1 MDEKKAYE
9 KKARAELDLLQARLD
24 ELKAKARKAEAKA
37 ETETN
42 YHQQIAELKAKR
54 DAALDY
60 LAQLGRAG
68 QDAWGELKEGFNR
81 AISEFKSG
89 LDQAASRLK

>member
-1 MDEKKAYE
+1 MDEKQAYE

-24 ELKAKARKAEAKA
+24 ELKAKAHKAEAEA
-37 ETETN
+37 EIN
-42 YHQQIAELKAKR
+42 YHQQIAQLKAKR
-54 DAALDY
+54 DAAQDY